1 MSNFIDTINVIE
13 KQFGTDTARVA
24 FCCNFGL
31 LANNDEGKVDFFE
44 TIKMF
49 QKTDV
54 VRIVSA
60 IIAIVAETE
69 QQIAVYGRKEIVN
82 TICSYF
88 NVSIA
93 NPVMSSALKETGSFD
108 GSDKGATTE
117 SLDIPYHLENMN
129 TEFGLAL
136 REEVLANASDEARKF
151 FNDCDYDPLR
161 VVDGSK
167 LTEDEWHNRR
177 RICIGA
183 SEVSAVMGTNPFTNN
198 VDLWH
203 QKLGHTELVTC
214 TPEEELKKKLI
225 FLWGHICES
234 YLREYIKAIPEFE
247 GCEVH
252 VETMIFSNEKYQ
264 FLTCNLDA
272 MMKWPDGHWSVLEFK
287 APSIHTK
294 SHYADNNIPEYYL
307 EQMQEQM
314 FLVNVDDA
322 YLVALFDRDTVT
334 YSHAIR
340 DLDMEMEIVQEC
352 EEFWNGSVLSQI
364 EPEPNGNGELL
375 IKTARRYKGK
385 GVANKTPIV
394 LDPAVYASA
403 FEKADILKQ
412 QLAAIEKQKKAIE
425 EQLKDELSSIVYAM
439 GQNTY
444 AVCEDSANNCKYVIK
459 YLEYPSTPKMNKAN
473 IEKLER
479 EHPDLHNAL
488 KDYVSY
494 SGGGRRLRELRK
506 EMC

>member
-1 MSNFIDTINVIE
+1 MSSFTNIIENFEEQYGVDT
-13 KQFGTDTARVA
+13 TRAA
-24 FCCNFGL
+24 LCLGL
-31 LANNDEGKVDFFE
+31 GLMANNEDDKADLFE
-44 TIKMF
+44 TVNMF
-49 QKTDV
+49 QKSGIAD
-54 VRIVSA
+54 IVSA
-60 IIAIVAETE
+60 FAFFEPEIERQVI
-69 QQIAVYGRKEIVN
+69 VYGKKEIVD
-82 TICSYF
+82 TICSRY
-88 NVSIA
+88 NVSVK
-93 NPVMSSALKETGSFD
+93 NPFLSDVLNQTGSFD

-151 FNDCDYDPLR
+151 FNECDYDPLR

-167 LTEDEWHNRR
+167 LSEDEWHNRR

-203 QKLGHTELVTC
+203 QKLGHAELVTC
-214 TPEEELKKKLI
+214 TPEEELKKQLI

-234 YLREYIKAIPEFE
+234 YLRMYIKKIPEFD

-252 VETMIFSNEKYQ
+252 VETMIFSNEKYP

-307 EQMQEQM
+307 EQVQEQM

-375 IKTARRYKGK
+375 IETARRYKGK
-385 GVANKTPIV
+385 GVANKTPIT
-394 LDPAVYASA
+394 LDPAVYAAA
-403 FEKADILKQ
+403 FEKADALKQ
-412 QLAAIEKQKKAIE
+412 QIAALEKQKKALD